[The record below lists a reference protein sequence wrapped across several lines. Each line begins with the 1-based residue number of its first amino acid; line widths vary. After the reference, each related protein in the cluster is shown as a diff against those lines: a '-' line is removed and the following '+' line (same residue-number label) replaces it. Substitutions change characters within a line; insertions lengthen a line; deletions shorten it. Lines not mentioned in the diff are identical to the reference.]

1 MSLPILSPPGK
12 PAPSCS
18 QRRRVAEPCTFK
30 MSSAPGSELN
40 RDGKDTQRGV
50 QLTSSLLKC
59 GFGEALAPNA
69 CLSCRAPFVPTT
81 ASPSGVPCAPCARS
95 KGTSTS
101 GGRWASSGQRPFS
114 PCNTGASCTSLTR
127 AGRMC
132 GRSRPPAARPHL
144 PSLHLQMPWS
154 PCRPR
159 PGRRWLRTARDWQPS
174 APREQPNKERCVP
187 CLPRAHCPPC
197 IIPLYRRAVFPP
209 GFWSFSLL

>member
-1 MSLPILSPPGK
+1 
-12 PAPSCS
+12 
-18 QRRRVAEPCTFK
+18 

-40 RDGKDTQRGV
+40 PDGKDTQRGV
-50 QLTSSLLKC
+50 QPTSSLLKC

-81 ASPSGVPCAPCARS
+81 ASPCGVPCAPCARS

-101 GGRWASSGQRPFS
+101 GGRWASSGQHPFT

-132 GRSRPPAARPHL
+132 GRSRPLAAHPHL

-159 PGRRWLRTARDWQPS
+159 PARWWLRTARDWQPS
-174 APREQPNKERCVP
+174 APCEQPNKEQCVP
-187 CLPRAHCPPC
+187 CLLRAHCPPASSLC
-197 IIPLYRRAVFPP
+197 TVGLCFHPGSGPFPFYRLF
-209 GFWSFSLL
+209 